1 MKLFNVDSKYVNEEY
16 FFKYTYSLYIKN
28 HGYQMNGALN
38 KRGVEGTWKSSQY
51 LIWERT
57 EMSSRQILP
66 FKKH

>member
-1 MKLFNVDSKYVNEEY
+1 MKLFNIDSKYVNEEY

-28 HGYQMNGALN
+28 HGYQMNGPN

-51 LIWERT
+51 LIWERI